1 MNGDAPPLAKLHP
14 PQFRE
19 AVAQGRVGSLAVLV
33 EIEGG
38 GPSIEFDSDAI
49 QKGFGSPRPFRIAPA
64 VSPAGAT
71 AAVRAAIEEIV
82 GVPAASPY
90 GATSTFVLDAT
101 LDQIRRIAALDGVKE
116 IWPNDRAA
124 EFDRPA

>member
-1 MNGDAPPLAKLHP
+1 MTGDALLLAKLHP
-14 PQFRE
+14 SQFRE
-19 AVAQGRVGSLAVLV
+19 AVAQGRVDSLTVLV

-38 GPSIEFDSDAI
+38 GPSIEIDTDAV

-64 VSPAGAT
+64 ARPAVAT
-71 AAVRAAIEEIV
+71 AAVRAAIEAIA
-82 GVPAASPY
+82 GMPAALPY
-90 GATSTFVLDAT
+90 GATSTFVIDAN

-124 EFDRPA
+124 EFGS

>member
-1 MNGDAPPLAKLHP
+1 MNGEAPPLAKLHP
-14 PQFRE
+14 AQFRE

-38 GPSIEFDSDAI
+38 GPSIEINSDAVRG
-49 QKGFGSPRPFRIAPA
+49 GFGSPRPFRIAPA
-64 VSPAGAT
+64 EQPAAAT
-71 AAVRAAIEEIV
+71 AAVRAAIEKIV

-90 GATSTFVLDAT
+90 GATSTFVVDAN

-116 IWPNDRAA
+116 IWPNDRSA
-124 EFDRPA
+124 EFDRFA